1 MFRRLN
7 NKGETLAETLA
18 AMLVVVLAIVML
30 AGAVVAA
37 SRVNNRIKVED
48 TDFRISES
56 GSSSQTSINGKTVD
70 IILYQTDNGY
80 YYYEYDKE

>member
-1 MFRRLN
+1 MLKRMN

-30 AGAVVAA
+30 AGAVIAA
-37 SRVNNRIKVED
+37 ARVNNRIKVED
-48 TDFRISES
+48 TDFRISDS
-56 GSSSQTSINGKTVD
+56 GSSKQTKINGKDVD
-70 IILYQTDNGY
+70 IILYQTDKGY